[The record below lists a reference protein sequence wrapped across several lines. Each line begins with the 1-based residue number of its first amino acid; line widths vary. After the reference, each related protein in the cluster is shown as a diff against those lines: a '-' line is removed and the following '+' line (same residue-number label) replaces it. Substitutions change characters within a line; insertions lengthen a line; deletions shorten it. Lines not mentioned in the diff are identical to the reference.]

1 MLHPFDSNFQ
11 HTKTLSCLIATI
23 NCHSCSQAKDKTE
36 IDIFS
41 FFIYFF
47 EWDVQNLHHFS
58 YLYVV
63 CCDVKWYLEQNYSR
77 IQSLLSFRN
86 DFNLFLPSYM
96 AINPIAEWFSFD
108 INTNRLCCNIA
119 RITIENA
126 WKDVTYCI
134 QHIQCLMFNAIHTG
148 SQFTTQFISKETS
161 I

>member
-11 HTKTLSCLIATI
+11 HTKALSCLIATI

-63 CCDVKWYLEQNYSR
+63 CCDVNGIWSKTIREYNHYYPSGMISICFYRHTWQS
-77 IQSLLSFRN
+77 IQLQN
-86 DFNLFLPSYM
+86 DFHL
-96 AINPIAEWFSFD
+96 I
-108 INTNRLCCNIA
+108 
-119 RITIENA
+119 
-126 WKDVTYCI
+126 
-134 QHIQCLMFNAIHTG
+134 
-148 SQFTTQFISKETS
+148 
-161 I
+161 